1 MVEVKN
7 IYKSFGSKEIL
18 SGVNLTLKDGEI
30 LSIIGKS
37 GTGKSVLLKLIIG
50 LISPDSGK
58 IVVDGV
64 DVTEF
69 SEGEF
74 NEKIRTKMSMVFQ
87 EGALWDSM
95 TVAENIELAL
105 KIRKHLPEEERKQII
120 SESLRL
126 VGLDDVENKF
136 PDELSGG
143 MMKRAA
149 IARAIAI
156 RPKYLFYDEPT
167 TGLDPVLSNII
178 NGLILSLTKKLNTT
192 ALIISHDI
200 DGVARISDRVA
211 MLHEGK
217 IILICNAK
225 EMWNQQN
232 EIFNH
237 FIHGDTEL
245 T

>member
-50 LISPDSGK
+50 LISPDSGQ